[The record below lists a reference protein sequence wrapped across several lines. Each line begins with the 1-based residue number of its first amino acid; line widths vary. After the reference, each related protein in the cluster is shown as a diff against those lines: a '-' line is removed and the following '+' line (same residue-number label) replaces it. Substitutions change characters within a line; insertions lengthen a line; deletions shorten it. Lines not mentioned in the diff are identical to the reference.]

1 MRRPAA
7 GLVLLFLFLLL
18 LGGLGGLVR
27 GRPGRLALMPQLV
40 PSPGL
45 PERQAVQRRM
55 DRVMAML
62 PTLPT
67 AAQEAI
73 LSEVGAPGQQS
84 APAAPPDATQPIDPE
99 QERRDKPGRWPPHWP
114 GGGG

>member
-1 MRRPAA
+1 
-7 GLVLLFLFLLL
+7 
-18 LGGLGGLVR
+18 
-27 GRPGRLALMPQLV
+27 MPQLV

-55 DRVMAML
+55 DRVMSIL

-73 LSEVGAPGQQS
+73 LSEVD
-84 APAAPPDATQPIDPE
+84 AADLPQDPSLAQTQPTDPE
-99 QERRDKPGRWPPHWP
+99 REPEAAERQAEWATTDQAAQAAEEEDQEEQDKPHRWPPHWP